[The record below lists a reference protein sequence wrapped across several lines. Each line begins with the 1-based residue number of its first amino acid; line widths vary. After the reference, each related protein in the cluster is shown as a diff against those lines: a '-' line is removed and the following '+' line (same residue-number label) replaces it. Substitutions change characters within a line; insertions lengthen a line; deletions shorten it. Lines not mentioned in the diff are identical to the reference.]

1 MARAHRNMLA
11 TAILAVFAAHPLAMA
26 QGERPQRPAA
36 QERGEG
42 DPARLVA
49 LVDRRIEQTERQRDR
64 LREIKR
70 RLADGESA
78 ATILAEM
85 RERGELTLL
94 GEWGRGGDRDGQR
107 GPRDSG
113 EQRRLEDVT
122 DEELTRWRDTV
133 VVFFEE
139 HAPEMAER
147 LRKEGDS
154 EDARRAVLR
163 LHREVD
169 RLIELRDKD
178 SDEFRP
184 ALDRLRNG
192 MRIADVLGK
201 VRDAAHGGALTADLL
216 RTLRRDLTDIVTKQ
230 YDTQL
235 EQRAKWLARMGQR
248 LDGAEEKLE
257 RERAERSQRIEA
269 QVQAM
274 IDRAMKPKDE
284 RQPSAE
290 GRQGDTARRRPR

>member
-1 MARAHRNMLA
+1 MAHAHRLTAVA
-11 TAILAVFAAHPLAMA
+11 TLLVVVASSAAFS
-26 QGERPQRPAA
+26 QEERPQRRTV

-42 DPARLVA
+42 DPARLVV
-49 LVDRRIEQTERQRDR
+49 LIDRRIEQTERQQAR
-64 LREIKR
+64 LREIKQ

-78 ATILAEM
+78 ASILAEL
-85 RERGELTLL
+85 RERGESALL
-94 GEWGRGGDRDGQR
+94 GEWGRAQDREGQP
-107 GPRDSG
+107 GPRDEG
-113 EQRRLEDVT
+113 DQRRSEDVS
-122 DEELTRWRDTV
+122 DEQLVSWRETV
-133 VVFFEE
+133 LDFFEE

-147 LRKEGDS
+147 LRNERDS
-154 EDARRAVLR
+154 EDANRAVVR

-169 RLIELRDKD
+169 RLIELRDKG

-201 VRDAAHGGALTADLL
+201 VREAAQAGTLTTDLL
-216 RTLRRDLTDIVTKQ
+216 RTLRRDLTAIVARQ
-230 YDTQL
+230 YDAQL

-257 RERAERSQRIEA
+257 RERAERSQRVEA

-274 IDRAMKPKDE
+274 IDRAMNPKDE
-284 RQPSAE
+284 RKPGE
-290 GRQGDTARRRPR
+290 DRPEDVDRRRPR

>member
-1 MARAHRNMLA
+1 MAHAHRWMAAATLFAVLA
-11 TAILAVFAAHPLAMA
+11 SSAALS
-26 QGERPQRPAA
+26 QQERPQRRTA

-49 LVDRRIEQTERQRDR
+49 LVDRRIEQTERQQAR
-64 LREIKR
+64 LREIKQ
-70 RLADGESA
+70 RLAEGESA
-78 ATILAEM
+78 ASILAEL
-85 RERGELTLL
+85 RERGEAALL
-94 GEWGRGGDRDGQR
+94 GEWGRGQDREGQR
-107 GPRDSG
+107 GPRDEG
-113 EQRRLEDVT
+113 DQRRLEDVT
-122 DEELTRWRDTV
+122 DEQLASWRETV
-133 VVFFEE
+133 LAFFEE

-163 LHREVD
+163 LHREVA
-169 RLIELRDKD
+169 RLIELREKG
-178 SDEFRP
+178 SDEFQP

-201 VRDAAHGGALTADLL
+201 VRDAAQAGTLTTDLL
-216 RTLRRDLTDIVTKQ
+216 RTLRRELTGIVARQ
-230 YDTQL
+230 YDAQL

-257 RERAERSQRIEA
+257 RERAERSQRVEA

-274 IDRAMKPKDE
+274 IDRAMNLKTD
-284 RQPSAE
+284 RQPGEDRPEAA
-290 GRQGDTARRRPR
+290 DRRRPR